1 MNGLNRHVSSRPFGV
16 AFLRSL
22 FGIDWREAMTL
33 YEEIQELVLGLIW
46 TAIAVA
52 VGAVIGL
59 LSWWIWY
66 E

>member
-1 MNGLNRHVSSRPFGV
+1 MNLH
-16 AFLRSL
+16 
-22 FGIDWREAMTL
+22 
-33 YEEIQELVLGLIW
+33 EEIQELFLGLIW
-46 TAIAVA
+46 TAIAAA

>member
-1 MNGLNRHVSSRPFGV
+1 MNLH
-16 AFLRSL
+16 
-22 FGIDWREAMTL
+22 
-33 YEEIQELVLGLIW
+33 EEMQELILGLIW
-46 TAIAVA
+46 MAIAIA

>member
-1 MNGLNRHVSSRPFGV
+1 
-16 AFLRSL
+16 
-22 FGIDWREAMTL
+22 MTL
-33 YEEIQELVLGLIW
+33 YEEVQDLILGLIW
-46 TAIAVA
+46 TAIAAA